1 VTLVDVNVW
10 VAALFGWHPQN
21 RAATQWL
28 NEQEDEELAFCRV
41 TELALLRHLTNPAVA
56 RVDVRTRRQAWDLLL
71 ELQQDPRV
79 RFVSEPPGLATLW
92 MAFSKRDDYSLNLW
106 TDGYLAAFAQAA
118 HADLV
123 TFDRSM
129 HGRYPSVKIVTLAP

>member
-28 NEQEDEELAFCRV
+28 NEQEDEELA
-41 TELALLRHLTNPAVA
+41 LLRHLTNPAIA

-106 TDGYLAAFAQAA
+106 TDDYLAAFAQAA